1 MKTAKFPEALCSVLF
16 LFVLFIPASAQ
27 QKRGAITGRIV
38 AEDGAPMSGITV
50 MLGMFTNS
58 PAQRS
63 TKTALTDEE
72 GNFQFTNLPPSNYY
86 FSVMETRGYV
96 QPPRPANAPQPTY
109 RLGENAIIRMMR
121 GGVITGRVSYASGEP
136 MIGVY
141 VTAFRVRDAEGNP
154 VRLQGGQRSRLTDDR
169 GIYRLYG
176 LQPGTYVVVANYS
189 GASSYGAQSP
199 FDGDAPT
206 YHPSATRDTAAEVS
220 VSAGAETSGIDIR
233 HRGDRGHAVSGR
245 VTGGSESTGPMTY
258 LSSVTLLTYPAGMSA
273 GNTAARPGDSENGFS
288 FLGIPD
294 GEYEIEANRGGSSGD
309 DSSRSEPR
317 RVTVRGGDVTGIE
330 VRLLPMASIA
340 GRVVLEPAPNTC
352 DPKVKSAMEE
362 LLFLPRREEKPTDSP
377 SQSRVFQQI
386 FAADEKG
393 EFKMTALPPGRY
405 RIAANLP
412 NENWFV
418 KSITSPGTLGG
429 NTPTRPPAKPAA
441 ATDLARTGATLKS
454 GEKLSGVTVTV
465 ADGAADL
472 RGKVAA
478 AKEGSKLPAR
488 LRVHLVP
495 AETTA
500 ADEVLRYA
508 ETLIAGDGAF
518 AFANLAPGKYWLLA
532 RAVSENEPTDRLPQP
547 VAWDAAERAKLRKD
561 AEAAKNE
568 IELKTCQRVKDHML
582 RF

>member
-1 MKTAKFPEALCSVLF
+1 
-16 LFVLFIPASAQ
+16 
-27 QKRGAITGRIV
+27 
-38 AEDGAPMSGITV
+38 
-50 MLGMFTNS
+50 
-58 PAQRS
+58 
-63 TKTALTDEE
+63 
-72 GNFQFTNLPPSNYY
+72 
-86 FSVMETRGYV
+86 
-96 QPPRPANAPQPTY
+96 
-109 RLGENAIIRMMR
+109 
-121 GGVITGRVSYASGEP
+121 
-136 MIGVY
+136 
-141 VTAFRVRDAEGNP
+141 
-154 VRLQGGQRSRLTDDR
+154 
-169 GIYRLYG
+169 
-176 LQPGTYVVVANYS
+176 
-189 GASSYGAQSP
+189 
-199 FDGDAPT
+199 
-206 YHPSATRDTAAEVS
+206 
-220 VSAGAETSGIDIR
+220 
-233 HRGDRGHAVSGR
+233 
-245 VTGGSESTGPMTY
+245 
-258 LSSVTLLTYPAGMSA
+258 
-273 GNTAARPGDSENGFS
+273 
-288 FLGIPD
+288 
-294 GEYEIEANRGGSSGD
+294 
-309 DSSRSEPR
+309 
-317 RVTVRGGDVTGIE
+317 
-330 VRLLPMASIA
+330 MASIA